1 MIRCKIASSDIL
13 YSLTFDLKANIK
25 KNGDQTWDSTMYIA
39 FVLFEDWYVGQILD
53 VDDTEEVANVLFM
66 QAKEEKKI
74 FVWAENP
81 TKLQVPY
88 PNILCSLNDTIVRRA
103 NDYKLDNKPIIK
115 KFKLFLKNNK

>member
-1 MIRCKIASSDIL
+1 MIRCKIASSEIL

-53 VDDTEEVANVLFM
+53 VDDTEEVANVLVM

-74 FVWAENP
+74 FVWTENP

-88 PNILCSLNDTIVRRA
+88 PNI
-103 NDYKLDNKPIIK
+103 
-115 KFKLFLKNNK
+115 